1 MSYRVKLLIAVVL
14 AAFAACHVA
23 VAYKLDTS
31 SAGQTGDVISL
42 LRD

>member
-1 MSYRVKLLIAVVL
+1 MSYRLKLLIAVVL

-31 SAGQTGDVISL
+31 TVGQTGDLISL
-42 LRD
+42 QRD